1 MVSKCRPSAEPSRR
15 EFLRSSLIGV
25 MALPLG
31 IGILSRQ
38 AFAQSL
44 PRLDP
49 DNRQAQA
56 LNYVEVAEQASD
68 HPAYE
73 EGETCRNC
81 MFFERRSEGC
91 QLFPQNSV
99 EPGGWCQSW
108 VTAE

>member
-1 MVSKCRPSAEPSRR
+1 MANKPSTADQSRR
-15 EFLRSSLIGV
+15 TFLRIGLLSV
-25 MALPLG
+25 AALPLG
-31 IGILSRQ
+31 AGILSRQ

-49 DNRQAQA
+49 DNEQAQA
-56 LNYVEVAEQASD
+56 LNYVEVAAQASD
-68 HPAYE
+68 HPSYA
-73 EGETCRNC
+73 EGETCSNC
-81 MFFERRSEGC
+81 MFFDRRTEGC